1 MKRWQ
6 AYTGLLLV
14 GVGIA
19 LVVTLFSPWASSHPD
34 GLEKVA
40 EENEFLDHAEES
52 PKYEVIPDYQ
62 FPGVENERVA
72 TVLAGITGVLAV
84 TALLLGVGMILGRGR
99 RSSGPGEGVTES
111 SPG

>member
-6 AYTGLLLV
+6 AYTGIILV

-19 LVVTLFSPWASSHPD
+19 LAITLFSPWASSHPD

-40 EENEFLDHAEES
+40 EDKEFLDHAEES
-52 PKYEVIPDYQ
+52 PKYEIIPDYQ

-72 TVLAGITGVLAV
+72 TVLAGITGVLVVAAV
-84 TALLLGVGMILGRGR
+84 MLGLGMILGRSR
-99 RSSGPGEGVTES
+99 RGGGASDEAQAPGSG
-111 SPG
+111 